1 MRVGIFGKNFNV
13 EFDEPIKLLVQE
25 LTNNGVEIWVYHR
38 FADFLVERVG
48 LNADTKTFSSATAS
62 ELDMLISIGGDGS
75 LLDTIGVVRGSGIPI
90 LGVNTG
96 RLGFLSN
103 VSIDTITESV
113 MALVDKKYT
122 IDNRE
127 LLQITSPDE
136 DFRGWGYALNE
147 ATLHKK
153 DTSSM
158 ITVKTWVND
167 TFMNSYWAD
176 GLIVATPTGSTAYSL
191 SCGGPIVMPGSR
203 NFIFTP
209 IAPHNLN
216 VRPMVIPSNNNVVK
230 LKAEGREPN
239 HLLTLDSRS
248 FTISA
253 DTVLEIRTADFE
265 ISLVNLPGQHF
276 FHTIRKKLNWGIDRR
291 N

>member
-1 MRVGIFGKNFNV
+1 MRVGIFGKEFKQ
-13 EFDEPIKLLVQE
+13 EFDEPVKLLIQE
-25 LTNNGVEIWVYHR
+25 LTQNGVELSVYHR
-38 FADFLVERVG
+38 FAEFLKARVD
-48 LNADTKTFSSATAS
+48 LVVDTPTFTSAS
-62 ELDMLISIGGDGS
+62 VVDMDLLISIGGDGS
-75 LLDTIGVVRGSGIPI
+75 LLDTVKVIKDAGIPI

-113 MALVDKKYT
+113 MALVDRKYT

-127 LLQITSPDE
+127 LIHVTSPDE

-153 DTSSM
+153 DSSSM

-167 TFMNSYWAD
+167 IFMNAYWAD
-176 GLIVATPTGSTAYSL
+176 GLIVSTPTGSTAYSL

-216 VRPMVIPSNNNVVK
+216 VRPMVIPSDNNVVK
-230 LKAEGREPN
+230 LKAEGRGPN

-248 FTISA
+248 FTLPA
-253 DTVLEIRTADFE
+253 DTVLEIRSADFE

-276 FHTIRKKLNWGIDRR
+276 FHTIRKKLNWGIDQR

>member
-1 MRVGIFGKNFNV
+1 MRVGIFGNKFSAEFNEPIELLIRELTKNGIDISVYHGFV
-13 EFDEPIKLLVQE
+13 EFLK
-25 LTNNGVEIWVYHR
+25 
-38 FADFLVERVG
+38 ARVG
-48 LNADTKTFSSATAS
+48 LTGDAKTFAS
-62 ELDMLISIGGDGS
+62 DSISDLDLLISIGGDGS
-75 LLDTIGVVRGSGIPI
+75 LLDTISVVRGTGIPI

-113 MALVDKKYT
+113 MALVDRKYT
-122 IDNRE
+122 VDDRE
-127 LLQITSPDE
+127 LIKVTSPDE
-136 DFRGWGYALNE
+136 DFGGFGYALNE
-147 ATLHKK
+147 VTLHKK
-153 DTSSM
+153 DSSSM
-158 ITVKTWVND
+158 ITVNTWVND
-167 TFMNSYWAD
+167 IFMNAYWAD
-176 GLIVATPTGSTAYSL
+176 GLIVSTPTGSTAYSL

-216 VRPMVIPSNNNVVK
+216 VRPLVIPSNNNVVK
-230 LKAEGREPN
+230 LMAEGREPN

-248 FTISA
+248 FTVST
-253 DTVLEIRTADFE
+253 DSVLEIQSADFQ
-265 ISLVNLPGQHF
+265 ISLVNLPGQDF

>member
-1 MRVGIFGKNFNV
+1 MRVGIFGKEFKQ
-13 EFDEPIKLLVQE
+13 EFDEPIKLLIQE
-25 LTNNGVEIWVYHR
+25 LTQNGVEISVYHR
-38 FADFLVERVG
+38 FLEFLKARVD
-48 LNADTKTFSSATAS
+48 LSPDAPTFASAS
-62 ELDMLISIGGDGS
+62 VPDLDLLISIGGDGS
-75 LLDTIGVVRGSGIPI
+75 LLDTISVIKDAGIPI

-113 MALVDKKYT
+113 MALVDRKYT

-127 LLQITSPDE
+127 MIQVTSGDE
-136 DFRGWGYALNE
+136 DFRGFGYALNE
-147 ATLHKK
+147 VTLHKK
-153 DTSSM
+153 DSSSM

-167 TFMNSYWAD
+167 IFMNAYWAD
-176 GLIVATPTGSTAYSL
+176 GLIVSTPTGSTAYSL
-191 SCGGPIVMPGSR
+191 SCGGPIVMPGSH

-216 VRPMVIPSNNNVVK
+216 VRPLVIPSNNVVK

-248 FTISA
+248 FTLPT
-253 DTVLEIRTADFE
+253 DTVLEIRSADFE
-265 ISLVNLPGQHF
+265 IALVNLPGQHF
-276 FHTIRKKLNWGIDRR
+276 FNTIRKKLNWGIDKR

>member
-1 MRVGIFGKNFNV
+1 MRVGIFGKKFNE
-13 EFDEPIKLLVQE
+13 EFDQPIKLLIAE
-25 LTNNGVEIWVYHR
+25 LIKNGLEITVYHK
-38 FADFLVERVG
+38 FASFLHKRVDLDPGTPDF
-48 LNADTKTFSSATAS
+48 TSANVND
-62 ELDMLISIGGDGS
+62 LDMLISIGGDGS
-75 LLDTIGVVRGSGIPI
+75 LLDTIGIVKDSGIPI

-113 MALVDKKYT
+113 MALVDRKYT

-127 LLQITSPDE
+127 LIKVTTEGE
-136 DFRGWGYALNE
+136 DFGGFGYALNE
-147 ATLHKK
+147 VTLHKK
-153 DTSSM
+153 DSSSM

-167 TFMNSYWAD
+167 EFMNAYWAD

-191 SCGGPIVMPGSR
+191 SCGGPIVMPGSY

-216 VRPMVIPSNNNVVK
+216 VRPLVIPSKNVVK

-239 HLLTLDSRS
+239 HLLSLDSRS
-248 FTISA
+248 FTLPADKIIQIESA
-253 DTVLEIRTADFE
+253 EFE

-276 FHTIRKKLNWGIDRR
+276 FGTIRKKLNWGIDRR

>member
-1 MRVGIFGKNFNV
+1 MRVGIFGKSFSE
-13 EFDEPIKLLVQE
+13 EFDEPIKLLIQE
-25 LTNNGVEIWVYHR
+25 LTNNGVEILVYHR
-38 FADFLVERVG
+38 FANFLKDRVA
-48 LNADTKTFSSATAS
+48 LNGDIKGFASAS
-62 ELDMLISIGGDGS
+62 VSDLDLLISIGGDGS
-75 LLDTIGVVRGSGIPI
+75 LLDTISVVRGTGVPI

-113 MALVDKKYT
+113 VALVEKKYT

-127 LLQITSPDE
+127 LIQVSSPDE

-153 DTSSM
+153 DSSSM

-167 TFMNSYWAD
+167 TFMNAYWAD
-176 GLIVATPTGSTAYSL
+176 GLIVSTPTGSTAYSL

-209 IAPHNLN
+209 VAPHNLN

-230 LKAEGREPN
+230 LKAEGRESN

-253 DTVLEIRTADFE
+253 DTVLEIKSADFE